1 MASRKRGQKDSGQY
15 SVYNPPTSNLNL
27 LRTRGD
33 KYETCPHPTGQRW
46 GDKVRQ
52 DYENCQQMDKMPPV
66 TTSTDAMDTE
76 EGDAI
81 TKMILDKTKIR
92 ARQMQRRSRSVKG
105 WDMELDDVLRP
116 LSVPLPDYVNVK
128 RTVERPTTA
137 MSSIVFPD
145 YEEIN
150 DEFITKGRGSKSKE
164 NLPWS
169 ILNIDQT
176 EEKIKIPST
185 PTTAFVQYTTEE
197 LDQLDRPQHS
207 RRKGQEGEQYPT
219 VPPLVYG
226 ITPQESLAGT
236 DRESEKRDSPFLDQ
250 TVLRV
255 GDKQNQFSIQTGEVT
270 TPLTQ
275 FTQNIMG
282 TSVITVTPKA
292 RSTQTKTSTQQMP
305 IQPDFYLPDGKG
317 SRLSE
322 VHQIK
327 TTEKSP
333 EGHPAVLIVL
343 ENLKTKYNTKYFL
356 LDRYSGYLYATGGEA
371 ISSEPIEEKGWIYP
385 TESTKPIAGALDEF
399 RLTPYHTLQTSTI
412 KGTPVAE
419 ST

>member
-1 MASRKRGQKDSGQY
+1 MDNILFY
-15 SVYNPPTSNLNL
+15 L

-33 KYETCPHPTGQRW
+33 KYETRPHPTGQRW

-52 DYENCQQMDKMPPV
+52 DYENCQQMDKTPPV

-81 TKMILDKTKIR
+81 TKMILDKTKIK
-92 ARQMQRRSRSVKG
+92 ARRMQRRSRLIKG

-116 LSVPLPDYVNVK
+116 LSVPLPDYANAR

-145 YEEIN
+145 YEEIS
-150 DEFITKGRGSKSKE
+150 DDFITKRRGSKAKE
-164 NLPWS
+164 SLPWS
-169 ILNIDQT
+169 VLSIDQT
-176 EEKIKIPST
+176 KKKIKIPST

-197 LDQLDRPQHS
+197 LDQLDQPQHS
-207 RRKGQEGEQYPT
+207 HRKGQEGEQYLT

-282 TSVITVTPKA
+282 TLVIMVKPKA
-292 RSTQTKTSTQQMP
+292 KTTQTKMSTQQMP

-327 TTEKSP
+327 STEKSP
-333 EGHPAVLIVL
+333 EDHPTVLIVL

-356 LDRYSGYLYATGGEA
+356 LDKYLGYLYATGGEA
-371 ISSEPIEEKGWIYP
+371 ISSELIEEKGWIYP
-385 TESTKPIAGALDEF
+385 TESTKPIAAALDEF
-399 RLTPYHTLQTSTI
+399 RLTPYHTLQASTI
-412 KGTPVAE
+412 KGTPIAE

>member
-1 MASRKRGQKDSGQY
+1 
-15 SVYNPPTSNLNL
+15 
-27 LRTRGD
+27 
-33 KYETCPHPTGQRW
+33 
-46 GDKVRQ
+46 
-52 DYENCQQMDKMPPV
+52 MDKTPPV

-81 TKMILDKTKIR
+81 TKMILDRTKIK
-92 ARQMQRRSRSVKG
+92 ARWMQRRSRSVKG
-105 WDMELDDVLRP
+105 WDMELDDVPRP
-116 LSVPLPDYVNVK
+116 LSVPLPDYANVK
-128 RTVERPTTA
+128 RKVERPTTA

-150 DEFITKGRGSKSKE
+150 DEFITKRRGSKSKE

-169 ILNIDQT
+169 IIDQT

-197 LDQLDRPQHS
+197 LDQLDQPQCS
-207 RRKGQEGEQYPT
+207 CRKRQEGEQYPT

-255 GDKQNQFSIQTGEVT
+255 GDRQNQFPTQIGEVT

-333 EGHPAVLIVL
+333 EGHPTVLIVL

-356 LDRYSGYLYATGGEA
+356 LDRYSGHLYATGGEA
-371 ISSEPIEEKGWIYP
+371 ISSDLIEEKGWIYP
-385 TESTKPIAGALDEF
+385 TESTKLIAGAIDEF
-399 RLTPYHTLQTSTI
+399 RLTPYHTLQASTI

>member
-1 MASRKRGQKDSGQY
+1 M
-15 SVYNPPTSNLNL
+15 YNPPTSNLDL

-33 KYETCPHPTGQRW
+33 KYETRPHPTGQRW

-52 DYENCQQMDKMPPV
+52 DYENRQQMDKTPPV
-66 TTSTDAMDTE
+66 TTSTDTMDTE

-92 ARQMQRRSRSVKG
+92 ARLTQRKSRSIKG
-105 WDMELDDVLRP
+105 WDMELDDIPRP
-116 LSVPLPDYVNVK
+116 LSVPLPDYANVK

-150 DEFITKGRGSKSKE
+150 DEFITKRRGSKSKE

-169 ILNIDQT
+169 IIDQA
-176 EEKIKIPST
+176 EVKIRIPST

-197 LDQLDRPQHS
+197 LDQLDQPQRS
-207 RRKGQEGEQYPT
+207 QRKRQEGEQYPT

-250 TVLRV
+250 TMLKAENKRDQFPTQF
-255 GDKQNQFSIQTGEVT
+255 GDVT

-282 TSVITVTPKA
+282 TSVIMVKPKI
-292 RSTQTKTSTQQMP
+292 RFTQTKMSTQQMP
-305 IQPDFYLPDGKG
+305 IQPDFYLPDGRG

-333 EGHPAVLIVL
+333 EAHPAVLIVL
-343 ENLKTKYNTKYFL
+343 ENLRIWEN
-356 LDRYSGYLYATGGEA
+356 
-371 ISSEPIEEKGWIYP
+371 
-385 TESTKPIAGALDEF
+385 
-399 RLTPYHTLQTSTI
+399 
-412 KGTPVAE
+412 
-419 ST
+419 